1 VIGWLYD
8 LVSERSERAGIRARR
23 RDLLAP
29 LDGDV
34 LEIGVGTGMN
44 LPHYERARRV
54 VAVEPDEGMAKRLP
68 TRLSG
73 ATVPIEIV
81 TASAES
87 LPLADASFDAVVAT
101 FVFCSVAD
109 PAAALAEVRR
119 VLRPAGRLVLIEHV
133 RGEGR
138 VARWQERL
146 TPLHRKLA
154 GNCHLDRDTKTA
166 LDVAGFDTRDVRRA
180 RLPASHPLV
189 RPSIYGTAIKTSS

>member
-8 LVSERSERAGIRARR
+8 LVSERSEKAGVRARR
-23 RDLLAP
+23 QELLGP
-29 LDGDV
+29 LEGDV

-68 TRLSG
+68 LRLSN
-73 ATVPIEIV
+73 AKVPVEIV
-81 TASAES
+81 SASAEK
-87 LPLADASFDAVVAT
+87 LPFADASFDTVVAT

-109 PAAALAEVRR
+109 PPAALAEVRR

-154 GNCHLDRDTKTA
+154 GNCHLDRDTKSA
-166 LDVAGFDTRDVRRA
+166 IDAAGFDTRDVRRA
-180 RLPASHPLV
+180 QLPASHPLV
-189 RPSIYGTAIKTSS
+189 RPSIYGTAIRTSS